1 MREAKAALEGAT
13 APTVFQLRTNSC
25 RKVAADMGCGYNRTC
40 ETVRMFFLGER
51 SSCMTLLQ
59 RTLSIVALASL
70 LASCQSTGSYKITL
84 KDGRQYLC
92 KGRPQFQGKTGYYR
106 YRTFQDRDSLLRAD
120 EVLMI
125 EEQGT

>member
-1 MREAKAALEGAT
+1 
-13 APTVFQLRTNSC
+13 
-25 RKVAADMGCGYNRTC
+25 
-40 ETVRMFFLGER
+40 
-51 SSCMTLLQ
+51 MTLLL

-70 LASCQSTGSYKITL
+70 LANCQSTGSYKITL

>member
-1 MREAKAALEGAT
+1 
-13 APTVFQLRTNSC
+13 
-25 RKVAADMGCGYNRTC
+25 
-40 ETVRMFFLGER
+40 MFFLGRR
-51 SSCMTLLQ
+51 SSFMTQFL
-59 RTLSIVALASL
+59 RTLGIVVLAFP

-92 KGRPQFQGKTGYYR
+92 KGRPTYQGKTGYYR

-125 EEQGT
+125 EEQDV